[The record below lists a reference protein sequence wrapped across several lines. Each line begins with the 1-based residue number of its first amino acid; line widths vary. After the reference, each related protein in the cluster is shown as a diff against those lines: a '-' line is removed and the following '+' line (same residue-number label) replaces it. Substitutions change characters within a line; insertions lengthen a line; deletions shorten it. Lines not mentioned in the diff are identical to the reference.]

1 MKIYLDSSW
10 LLKVLL
16 QQGAVKPL
24 PEGAQVFSSVLLQV
38 ECRRTLDRYY
48 KRQLI
53 AAVTFARLSQ
63 QLSQYMEFFHLLE
76 VNQEIA
82 LRASEPFSTPLGTLD
97 ALHLA
102 SAIKIREAE
111 GGGLAFATFDNELAI
126 AAMAHG
132 FAIISE

>member
-1 MKIYLDSSW
+1 LKIYLDSSW

-24 PEGAQVFSSVLLQV
+24 PAGAQVFSSVLLQV
-38 ECRRTLDRYY
+38 ECRRTLDRHY

-53 AAVTFARLSQ
+53 GAEHFARLSQ
-63 QLSQYMEFFHLLE
+63 QLSQYMEFFSLLE
-76 VNQEIA
+76 VNQDIA

-102 SAIKIREAE
+102 TAIKIREAE
-111 GGGLAFATFDNELAI
+111 GEELALATFDNELAI

-132 FAIISE
+132 FTVIAV